1 MRKLRFH
8 SGTAD
13 VFVKDG
19 EFLYAQIVDLF
30 DIDVRAYKPMPIANK
45 YDVDSTFQVNEDFLE
60 GLPLATD
67 RSEICGILRN
77 EAEYDGEDNL
87 REVADFR
94 FQSNTAEVFDDT
106 EFDYGFPCYLFAEEA
121 DGEILVRQYLDKGD
135 GIWEV
140 SDHFPASLDYLRSL
154 TKTMVVPKIIE
165 ILKME
170 ASDDVQANA
179 V

>member
-19 EFLYAQIVDLF
+19 EFLYVQIVDLF
-30 DIDVRAYKPMPIANK
+30 DIDVRAYKLTPVANK
-45 YDVDSTFQVNEDFLE
+45 YNVDSTFQVNEEFLE
-60 GLPLATD
+60 GLSPATD
-67 RSEICGILRN
+67 RSEICGILQN

-87 REVADFR
+87 RETADFR
-94 FQSNTAEVFDDT
+94 FHSNTAEVFDDT

-140 SDHFPASLDYLRSL
+140 SDHFSASLDYLRSL